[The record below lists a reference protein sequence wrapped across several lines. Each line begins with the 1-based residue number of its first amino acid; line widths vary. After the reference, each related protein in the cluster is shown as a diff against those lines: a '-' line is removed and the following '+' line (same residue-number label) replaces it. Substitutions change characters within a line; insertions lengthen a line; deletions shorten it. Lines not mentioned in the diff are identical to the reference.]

1 MDKDRIARYTVAPAS
16 RGKGVG
22 VIAPALSEQ
31 ADRIVSLD
39 VKGTLSKPDGEES
52 DHG

>member
-1 MDKDRIARYTVAPAS
+1 MDKDRTARHTVAPAS

-22 VIAPALSEQ
+22 VIARALPEQ

-39 VKGTLSKPDGEES
+39 VKGTSSKPDEEGS
-52 DHG
+52 DRG